1 MMRSI
6 IVSSFVVLAVFMV
19 PAKIWSQNGTATGN
33 QLSQYKVTASHF
45 GVGHF
50 QGIQPLK
57 VTVALLP
64 PKAAASDQKFLA
76 KVKTYTSFGFSSVTT
91 GILKIPTGNTSGS
104 IDLMLPASGFIQS
117 GTLEIQ
123 KVDARGKRNSIHIR
137 SGDLQIGTYNSRLEN
152 RGPRMLLIGKTNT
165 PEFGNYQLVDNR
177 KVWVTNGMF
186 SNGDFS
192 VSNVSVTQ
200 PQLIVKGPAVSWKNA
215 RGSFGERL
223 ASIKVGNLPERWI
236 GLSGFDQIL
245 ISSDEFRGLVENNEI
260 QRSNLEKWVAAGG
273 ALVIYSCGPDYRETN
288 NLFSLFLG
296 ESRASKLASGEFRW
310 GVPLNVPT
318 KTKVHCA
325 VRSGVLNVSGEK
337 VLPFNTSLAVKQ
349 VDNPSLIDSGEF
361 GFLPYLNGCIISVD
375 DDMTNWTSVDWRRLE
390 NSIVLNGS
398 SLAARIGVSTGIF
411 PVLTI
416 PGVGEPPKML
426 FKILLSMFL
435 LIAGPVALTV
445 FSKIGKPQLL
455 LIVIPLLSVGVS
467 LSLIAFVLLS
477 DGFSKTASVRSV
489 TTLDQRTDLAVID
502 SKVAYFS
509 NFTSQGY
516 SFSPDTLIGL
526 TCRQRGLVRNIDQTE
541 GQSRIYGKALLART
555 LHELSTFQA
564 RSVSEGLVF
573 KLERA
578 DDSSLPTARND
589 LGAKVVFAIFRDK
602 HDDYYLL
609 ENLESGL
616 TKKLEKIEL
625 GVGDRLL
632 NYAGELIIKDNG
644 KEFSQN
650 AVGFGDNEAV
660 FETAKLSG
668 LLSRPNS
675 YVAFLEEL
683 PFVTDELD
691 TVNYKSQNHVVLGR
705 W

>member
-296 ESRASKLASGEFRW
+296 E
-310 GVPLNVPT
+310 
-318 KTKVHCA
+318 
-325 VRSGVLNVSGEK
+325 
-337 VLPFNTSLAVKQ
+337 
-349 VDNPSLIDSGEF
+349 
-361 GFLPYLNGCIISVD
+361 
-375 DDMTNWTSVDWRRLE
+375 
-390 NSIVLNGS
+390 
-398 SLAARIGVSTGIF
+398 
-411 PVLTI
+411 
-416 PGVGEPPKML
+416 
-426 FKILLSMFL
+426 
-435 LIAGPVALTV
+435 
-445 FSKIGKPQLL
+445 
-455 LIVIPLLSVGVS
+455 
-467 LSLIAFVLLS
+467 
-477 DGFSKTASVRSV
+477 
-489 TTLDQRTDLAVID
+489 
-502 SKVAYFS
+502 
-509 NFTSQGY
+509 
-516 SFSPDTLIGL
+516 
-526 TCRQRGLVRNIDQTE
+526 
-541 GQSRIYGKALLART
+541 
-555 LHELSTFQA
+555 
-564 RSVSEGLVF
+564 
-573 KLERA
+573 
-578 DDSSLPTARND
+578 
-589 LGAKVVFAIFRDK
+589 
-602 HDDYYLL
+602 
-609 ENLESGL
+609 
-616 TKKLEKIEL
+616 
-625 GVGDRLL
+625 
-632 NYAGELIIKDNG
+632 
-644 KEFSQN
+644 
-650 AVGFGDNEAV
+650 
-660 FETAKLSG
+660 
-668 LLSRPNS
+668 
-675 YVAFLEEL
+675 
-683 PFVTDELD
+683 
-691 TVNYKSQNHVVLGR
+691 
-705 W
+705 